1 MIAFG
6 YNIGAV
12 LMSCMFSRVN

>member
-12 LMSCMFSRVN
+12 LMSCIFSRVN